1 MFVEPIT
8 SSPRPDANRKLARVL
23 LGALGFLWVIP
34 AWAQTSL
41 VHVTPCGPGAFPG
54 TTCPIPA
61 TAAGNLLVIGWQ
73 IGGSANT
80 STRISTITDNAN
92 NSYAEAGA
100 AMSIDAGP
108 GSANDIWYA
117 KNVAAGA
124 TSITLTPSAAVT
136 NAGVV
141 IWEIAGADPNSPLD
155 TTAILNSQPANA
167 TSSGAPVTT
176 TATGDVIISLIVVAN
191 SVTGMASGNAFTN
204 DSLLKSNGWAH
215 LIASGQGVYTPQWTQ
230 SPAGTY
236 ASSTAAFRA
245 AAAGGTGSSNTCD
258 LNSDGLVNNTDVNL
272 AINMALGAAPCTA
285 RVEGPL
291 TCTVITI
298 QRVVNASAGQAC
310 VTYNAHGVTLNW
322 MAGGSSNVV
331 GYNIYRSTTSGGPYT
346 KLNSSAVIGTS
357 YSDQAVQAGLTYF
370 YVATSLDVNGN
381 ESAYS
386 GQATAVIPTP

>member
-1 MFVEPIT
+1 MFVKPVT
-8 SSPRPDANRKLARVL
+8 SSPRPSANRKRRMLA
-23 LGALGFLWVIP
+23 GALGFLWAIP
-34 AWAQTSL
+34 VWAQTSI
-41 VHVTPCGPGAFPG
+41 VHVTSCGPGSFPG

-80 STRISTITDNAN
+80 STTISGITDNAGN
-92 NSYAEAGA
+92 TYAEAGA

-141 IWEIAGADPNSPLD
+141 IWEIAGADQNSPLD
-155 TTAILNSQPANA
+155 ATAVLNSQPANA
-167 TSSGAPVTT
+167 TPSGASVTT
-176 TATGDVIISLIVVAN
+176 AASGDAIISLIVVAN
-191 SVTGMASGNAFTN
+191 SITGMSSGNAFTN

-215 LIASGQGVYTPQWTQ
+215 LIASGPGAYTPQWIQ

-236 ASSTAAFRA
+236 ASSTAAFKA
-245 AAAGGTGSSNTCD
+245 ASTGGGSSNTCD
-258 LNSDGLVNNTDVNL
+258 LNLDGLVNNSDVNL
-272 AINMALGAAPCTA
+272 AINMALGTAPCTA

-291 TCTVITI
+291 TCTVITV
-298 QRVVNASAGQAC
+298 QRVVNASQGQTC
-310 VTYNAHGVTLNW
+310 ITYNGHGVTLNW
-322 MAGGSSNVV
+322 VAVSSAV

-346 KLNSSAVIGTS
+346 RLNSSVVSAITYTDGT
-357 YSDQAVQAGLTYF
+357 VQAGQTYF
-370 YVATSLDVNGN
+370 YVATSVDVNGN